1 MFKKKNKKIIIC
13 LYENQRSYWFL
24 LIIIIIWT
32 IIIVVNVIIIAVVII
47 IIVNVKEMYTSHG
60 LICSTVEN
68 LAVFFHSYLSSLS
81 QPFSL
86 SLSSSPVPSRFFSC
100 LSLLFNLESMCHCWY
115 IAYYFFIGERYKA
128 RQNKKES
135 KNNPWDQTG
144 VFLFVF
150 FGCVYCVISSCCCCC
165 CCWVEFEILW
175 K

>member
-1 MFKKKNKKIIIC
+1 MFKKRIKK
-13 LYENQRSYWFL
+13 LSFVFMKNQRSYWFL
-24 LIIIIIWT
+24 LIIIIWT

-81 QPFSL
+81 RPFSL

-135 KNNPWDQTG
+135 KNSPWDQTG
-144 VFLFVF
+144 FFLFVF
-150 FGCVYCVISSCCCCC
+150 LDVFTV
-165 CCWVEFEILW
+165 
-175 K
+175 

>member
-1 MFKKKNKKIIIC
+1 MFKKRIKKISFVFTKI
-13 LYENQRSYWFL
+13 QRSYWFL

-32 IIIVVNVIIIAVVII
+32 IITVVNVIIIAVVII

-81 QPFSL
+81 
-86 SLSSSPVPSRFFSC
+86 LSSSPVPSRFFSC

-128 RQNKKES
+128 RENKKES
-135 KNNPWDQTG
+135 KNNLWDQTG
-144 VFLFVF
+144 VFLLFFLDVF
-150 FGCVYCVISSCCCCC
+150 TV
-165 CCWVEFEILW
+165 
-175 K
+175 